1 MIRDLYGINL
11 RTHRRLA
18 RGSAKATQL
27 RAALR
32 LIVIDAQARRAGVIR
47 SEIEVGQ

>member
-1 MIRDLYGINL
+1 MIATLYGINL

-18 RGSAKATQL
+18 RVRARAAQL

-32 LIVIDAQARRAGVIR
+32 LMVIDAQARRAGVIR